1 MTVLLIGLGGFAGAV
16 GRYGMSLLTK
26 GLSGDF
32 PWGTLLVNLIGSFCI
47 GLVYQMTLAWNIDER
62 LSSMVMLGV
71 LGGFTTFSTISL
83 ETLRLFEKGDLL
95 FALLNILFSAA
106 ACVFAAWLGRL
117 LVRTFS

>member
-1 MTVLLIGLGGFAGAV
+1 MNVLLIGRGGFAGAV

-32 PWGTLLVNLIGSFCI
+32 PWGTLLVNFCI

-71 LGGFTTFSTISL
+71 LGGFTTFSTFSL

-95 FALLNILFSAA
+95 FALLNILLSAA